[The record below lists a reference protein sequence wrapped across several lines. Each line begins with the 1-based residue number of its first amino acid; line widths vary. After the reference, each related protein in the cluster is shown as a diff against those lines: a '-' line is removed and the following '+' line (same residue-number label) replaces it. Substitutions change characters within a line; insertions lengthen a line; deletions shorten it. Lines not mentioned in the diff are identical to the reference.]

1 MYALFLTVVALN
13 DFVDISAGSQSLFAI
28 ADEEATAI
36 AWGQV
41 QSSELG
47 FGDES
52 TVKSATRPQRI
63 EPLEG
68 IPLIR

>member
-1 MYALFLTVVALN
+1 LFSAFLLRSTG
-13 DFVDISAGSQSLFAI
+13 ISAGSQSLLAI
-28 ADEEATAI
+28 AEEEPTAI

-47 FGDES
+47 FGEES
-52 TVKSATRPQRI
+52 TVKSATRPQKL

-68 IPLIR
+68 IPLLRYAQL

>member
-1 MYALFLTVVALN
+1 MFKTA
-13 DFVDISAGSQSLFAI
+13 ISAGSQSLFALA
-28 ADEEATAI
+28 ADEATAI

-47 FGDES
+47 FGEES
-52 TVKSATRPQRI
+52 PVKSATKPQKI

-68 IPLIR
+68 ITLSR